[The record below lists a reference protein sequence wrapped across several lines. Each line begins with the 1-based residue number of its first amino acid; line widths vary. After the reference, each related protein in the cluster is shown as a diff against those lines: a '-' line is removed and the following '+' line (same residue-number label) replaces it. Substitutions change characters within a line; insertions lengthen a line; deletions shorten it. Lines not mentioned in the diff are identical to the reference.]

1 MARGSH
7 GERDRASWRERREG
21 WRERYRG
28 RLRRR
33 ESRRHSQ
40 MDEKRDGEINMEREM
55 MEKRGME
62 GERDDRFI
70 GKKEILSKRWE
81 KKRERKSKIEK

>member
-1 MARGSH
+1 
-7 GERDRASWRERREG
+7 
-21 WRERYRG
+21 
-28 RLRRR
+28 
-33 ESRRHSQ
+33 
-40 MDEKRDGEINMEREM
+40 M

-81 KKRERKSKIEK
+81 KDRERERVK